1 VRPGTPSLLSWV
13 VFTTSLGTRMSV
25 PSGLPTLSPSGTKQI
40 SSLDSIFGP
49 LLIGVIVSTALWGV
63 TCAQTYDYFMST
75 VKDRLPLRLVIAV
88 LLIIDTFETAINI
101 HAVYFYLVTNF
112 GNAAVLLTP
121 SWTITCRPGV
131 VALSRFIVHAMFAR
145 RSYLLS
151 RSRKNTII
159 TACVVAISAGD
170 LVMCIVVSAKLIK
183 AVNAQVLN
191 SLRHISYIT
200 FCFGLA
206 SDIGTTFA
214 LSWILNSSRTGIRRT
229 DSLVN
234 VLMFYILTTGLI
246 VSIVS
251 IIVVIFY
258 SIRPDNLVYLGFHLV
273 LSKLYIILY
282 LSSLNVRENL
292 RSKVHTDITID
303 LSQRLGQ
310 NQQTTATAE
319 DNKRSSHHP
328 DGATAIILRTSS
340 VRGTEHQ
347 EVTNSSS
354 SDVA

>member
-112 GNAAVLLTP
+112 GNAAVLLRP
-121 SWTITCRPGV
+121 SWTITCRPAV

-159 TACVVAISAGD
+159 TSWIVAISAAD
-170 LVMCIVVSAKLIK
+170 LVMCILVSAKLIK
-183 AVNAQVLN
+183 AVTAQVLN

-214 LSWILNSSRTGIRRT
+214 LCWILHSSRTGIRRT

-234 VLMFYILTTGLI
+234 VLMFYILTTGVL

-273 LSKLYIILY
+273 LSKLYVILY

-303 LSQRLGQ
+303 LSQRLAQ

-319 DNKRSSHHP
+319 DNKSSHHP
-328 DGATAIILRTSS
+328 DGATAIMLRTSS
-340 VRGTEHQ
+340 VRGTDHQ

-354 SDVA
+354 SDVV